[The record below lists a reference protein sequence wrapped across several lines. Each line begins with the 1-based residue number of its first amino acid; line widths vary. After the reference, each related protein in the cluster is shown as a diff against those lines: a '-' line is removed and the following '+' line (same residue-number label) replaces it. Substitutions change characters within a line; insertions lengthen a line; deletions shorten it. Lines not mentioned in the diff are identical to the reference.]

1 MSENEYP
8 SVEIEIG
15 NALGIEATILHTKFR
30 ETPWGMSHNMLI
42 EVDTGVGRYKLYG
55 PVPKALEGSLGPE
68 PGRRITMICN
78 VKASDNDPCF
88 GFFARPRSAFFI

>member
-1 MSENEYP
+1 MTEDEYP
-8 SVEIEIG
+8 SVEVEEG
-15 NALGIEATILHTKFR
+15 KALGIEATILSTKFR

-42 EVDTGVGRYKLYG
+42 EVDTGRGRYKLYG

-78 VKASDNDPCF
+78 VNVSDDPSF